1 MPVRHAKPLL
11 LLAVGRVE
19 SIILR
24 YDFFARVTSVAVCL
38 HDSFRAYAVGISVEL
53 FFGYFH
59 GVNFAV
65 ALNSSHSFVV
75 ESYGLSVVFVFHV
88 ARAFVVCCEYH
99 GISVAAA
106 VYDQGRGSDFIIAY
120 GCEHP
125 E

>member
-53 FFGYFH
+53 LFRDFYRMYFT
-59 GVNFAV
+59 V
-65 ALNSSHSFVV
+65 ALNSSHCLVV
-75 ESYGLSVVFVFHV
+75 KSYGLSVVFVFHV
-88 ARAFVVCCEYH
+88 ARAFVVCGEYH

-106 VYDQGRGSDFIIAY
+106 VYD
-120 GCEHP
+120 
-125 E
+125 